1 MSQKTVSCPVEAVV
15 RVIGGRWKTGILY
28 NLLQRPHRFGE
39 LRRAMG
45 PITEKMLIQQLRE
58 LEAQAV
64 VHREVFHE
72 VPPRVEYSLTA
83 YGRTLGPILESLRA
97 WGERHR
103 QRTGGTGTLEEAPDG
118 GG

>member
-1 MSQKTVSCPVEAVV
+1 MVQGATTCPVESVGA
-15 RVIGGRWKTGILY
+15 VIGGRWKTGILY

-58 LEAQAV
+58 LESQDV
-64 VHREVFHE
+64 VHRRVFHE

-83 YGRTLGPILESLRA
+83 YGATLAPILEALRD
-97 WGERHR
+97 WGERHLKR
-103 QRTGGTGTLEEAPDG
+103 AGERPGAPPKSA
-118 GG
+118 